1 MKTTV
6 LLAFIFSLSSSLF
19 AGESLSAD
27 IDRAMSRNKAC
38 VTANTLVTLADGNK
52 VKISTIKSGQSLLN
66 ANGNLVKVLDVVA
79 GPEKKSIYLISFS
92 NGASVEATEAHPF
105 ISENGYFV
113 VSNELSIGDK
123 VKSENGVVSVTAISQ
138 ESTPQPVY
146 NLLLVEEDMFIKAD
160 RNASLK
166 IANGSELNWKQTL
179 RKQYPFLGLSEQ
191 EHTFYING
199 IQSGDLVIQMS
210 LLQ

>member
-1 MKTTV
+1 MRKVRRVGKNYSKENNSKIAVIGWNTN
-6 LLAFIFSLSSSLF
+6 
-19 AGESLSAD
+19 
-27 IDRAMSRNKAC
+27 DR
-38 VTANTLVTLADGNK
+38 
-52 VKISTIKSGQSLLN
+52 
-66 ANGNLVKVLDVVA
+66 
-79 GPEKKSIYLISFS
+79 F
-92 NGASVEATEAHPF
+92 
-105 ISENGYFV
+105 SENGYFT

-123 VKSENGVVSVTAISQ
+123 VKSENGIVSVTAISQ